1 MQEATKQFEQN
12 KMGTAPMF
20 PLILSMSLPAMF
32 SMLVQALY
40 NVVDSYFVA
49 KLSENALTA
58 VSLVFPIQ
66 NLLIAVA
73 VGTGVGINSPDF
85 TPLREG
91 HREEADHAA
100 THGLLLGV
108 VNWILFAL
116 FGLFFSHAF
125 ISAFTSTPEV
135 VEMGTQ
141 YMGIVCIFSM
151 GVCVEVNI
159 EKTLQATGNMVYPMI
174 FQLIGAVTNIIL
186 DPFLSLAC
194 LNAKDGRCRRS
205 GCYGSGANFV
215 HDCGGHCALLQ
226 GS

>member
-73 VGTGVGINSPDF
+73 VGTGVGINS
-85 TPLREG
+85 LISRRLGEG
-91 HREEADHAA
+91 HRGRSCGNSRPIVGSSKLD
-100 THGLLLGV
+100 
-108 VNWILFAL
+108 
-116 FGLFFSHAF
+116 F
-125 ISAFTSTPEV
+125 I
-135 VEMGTQ
+135 
-141 YMGIVCIFSM
+141 C
-151 GVCVEVNI
+151 
-159 EKTLQATGNMVYPMI
+159 TLRSV
-174 FQLIGAVTNIIL
+174 
-186 DPFLSLAC
+186 FLSCVYQRIHQHAGSSGNGHAVYGNCVYLFY
-194 LNAKDGRCRRS
+194 GRLCRS
-205 GCYGSGANFV
+205 QY
-215 HDCGGHCALLQ
+215 
-226 GS
+226 